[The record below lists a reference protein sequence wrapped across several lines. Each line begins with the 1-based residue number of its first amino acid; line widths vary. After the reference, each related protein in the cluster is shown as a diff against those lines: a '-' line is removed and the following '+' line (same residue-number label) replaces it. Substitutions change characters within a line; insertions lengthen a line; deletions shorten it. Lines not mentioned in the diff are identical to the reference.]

1 MRTSTGCAHAG
12 AALRSAWK
20 RLHRGDCEP
29 WPDATRLGR
38 LARGG
43 DDSVA
48 DLIAERGGAAALAA
62 ALQDAWRAFHE
73 GRFAEAT
80 EAGAALGA
88 LGAAVANKA
97 AGVHAAYVESNER
110 RAVAL
115 LERAVERGREAAKAL
130 PGEAN
135 SHYMLAFVLGRL
147 SQRIS
152 VVKALAA
159 GHAGEVKRA
168 LDRTLEIESRHAD
181 AHIALGLYH
190 AEILAKVGAI
200 AGRLGYGVSAE
211 AAVKHF
217 ERALALD
224 PESPVAHVEFA
235 AGLLLLDERGN
246 RERAR
251 ELFTHAVEIQPA
263 DAMEKL
269 DVARA
274 RAMLA
279 RLRKK

>member
-1 MRTSTGCAHAG
+1 MRTSTGYAYAG

-29 WPDATRLGR
+29 WPDATRLGG
-38 LARGG
+38 LARG
-43 DDSVA
+43 S
-48 DLIAERGGAAALAA
+48 AAALAA
-62 ALQDAWRAFHE
+62 ALQDAWRAFHA
-73 GRFAEAT
+73 GRFAHAI

-97 AGVHAAYVESNER
+97 AGVQAAYVESNER
-110 RAVAL
+110 RAIAL
-115 LERAVERGREAAKAL
+115 LEDAVARGREAVKEL
-130 PGEAN
+130 PREAN

-152 VVKALAA
+152 VLKALAA
-159 GHAGEVKRA
+159 GYAGEVKCA
-168 LDRTLEIESRHAD
+168 LDRTLELEPRHAD

-190 AEILAKVGAI
+190 AEILSKAGALAAALI
-200 AGRLGYGVSAE
+200 HGVSA
-211 AAVKHF
+211 ATAVKHF
-217 ERALALD
+217 ERAVALD
-224 PESPVAHVEFA
+224 PESVVAHVEFA
-235 AGLLLLDERGN
+235 AGLLLLDARAN

-251 ELFTHAVEIQPA
+251 ELLTRAVGLEPA
-263 DAMEKL
+263 DAMGKL

-279 RLRKK
+279 KLAKK